1 MVQQGNNGP
10 NRALQPTPT
19 PRSTP
24 LFPLK
29 GPGGFLGVGV
39 SCRALKA
46 TKGCTFCMGEWFEQ
60 IRLKKAPS
68 SWVKA
73 IDEHQ
78 KAILARAID
87 EHQKA
92 KEDEAI

>member
-1 MVQQGNNGP
+1 M
-10 NRALQPTPT
+10 
-19 PRSTP
+19 
-24 LFPLK
+24 
-29 GPGGFLGVGV
+29 GV

-68 SWVKA
+68 AWVKA

-92 KEDEAI
+92 KEDEAIQKRGEHLDPVDERSSSEGNI